1 MSKCENEMKL
11 THLEM
16 VIDAVKNRVTL
27 APCMP
32 AGVQVY
38 CKQSNGVIVTKMTC
52 GDNVPD

>member
-1 MSKCENEMKL
+1 MKL

-27 APCMP
+27 APWMP
-32 AGVQVY
+32 AGVGLQVY
-38 CKQSNGVIVTKMTC
+38 CKQSNGVIVTNMTC

>member
-1 MSKCENEMKL
+1 MKL
-11 THLEM
+11 SHLEM
-16 VIDAVKNRVTL
+16 VINAVKNRVTL
-27 APCMP
+27 APWMP